1 MRIRVILPAACVALG
16 ACAARPVPAPVPAPD
31 AGSSADAGARDA
43 HRAWWRAFTLGDT
56 ARVRALSAPQVVLT
70 MSTGRVLGHAAVLAD
85 AGTRGDSSQVR
96 LEWED
101 EVLQGWTDGAVV
113 TSRFA
118 ETVGPAR
125 SVYRFVTAMRRDAGG
140 WRVVAA
146 QSTRI
151 PPAVVAV
158 PVPPEQL
165 SAYAG
170 RYRQREGGPVLEL
183 AVRDGGLIVRRGD
196 GGVDPLIALSPA
208 VFEAPGQARFVLERD
223 AAGRVATLTIL
234 GTRAVTHWSRVP

>member
-1 MRIRVILPAACVALG
+1 MLPAACLALG
-16 ACAARPVPAPVPAPD
+16 ACAARTASVPAPAQEV
-31 AGSSADAGARDA
+31 GSPADAGARDA
-43 HRAWWRAFTLGDT
+43 HRGWWRAFTLGDT
-56 ARVRALSAPQVVLT
+56 ARVRALSAPPIVLT

-85 AGTRGDSSQVR
+85 AGTRGDSTQVR

-101 EVLQGWTDGAVV
+101 EVLQRWSDGAVV

-118 ETVGPAR
+118 ETVGPGR
-125 SVYRFVTAMRRDAGG
+125 SVYRFVTVMRRDAGG

-151 PPAVVAV
+151 PPATV
-158 PVPPEQL
+158 PFAIPPERL

-170 RYRQREGGPVLEL
+170 RYRQREGATVLEL
-183 AVRDGGLIVRRGD
+183 AVRDGGLVVRRGD
-196 GGVDPLIALSPA
+196 GGVDPLIALSPS

-223 AAGRVATLTIL
+223 AAGQVATLTIL